1 MSLVYIALVSDDLQS
16 NWYTLLSSGGGGGC
30 GGSSSIYFNIIIIII
45 IISDSVDD
53 RDQKPRYG
61 IEVLLNLSRYQPALG
76 NERINTKWI
85 NTKLININKYFTILY
100 CSFVFCLIKKI

>member
-1 MSLVYIALVSDDLQS
+1 MY
-16 NWYTLLSSGGGGGC
+16 YKY
-30 GGSSSIYFNIIIIII
+30 YFNNIYIYIYIFLI

-76 NERINTKWI
+76 NERINTK
-85 NTKLININKYFTILY
+85 
-100 CSFVFCLIKKI
+100 

>member
-1 MSLVYIALVSDDLQS
+1 MYGECNFVNYRDFIGSQCNLVLKGDICCLEYLAML
-16 NWYTLLSSGGGGGC
+16 N
-30 GGSSSIYFNIIIIII
+30 IIII

-76 NERINTKWI
+76 NERINTK
-85 NTKLININKYFTILY
+85 
-100 CSFVFCLIKKI
+100 

>member
-1 MSLVYIALVSDDLQS
+1 MSYFFVCV
-16 NWYTLLSSGGGGGC
+16 NLL
-30 GGSSSIYFNIIIIII
+30 YFISYSYLYIIIIII

-76 NERINTKWI
+76 NERINTK
-85 NTKLININKYFTILY
+85 
-100 CSFVFCLIKKI
+100 

>member
-1 MSLVYIALVSDDLQS
+1 MS
-16 NWYTLLSSGGGGGC
+16 
-30 GGSSSIYFNIIIIII
+30 IINNNII

-76 NERINTKWI
+76 NERINTK
-85 NTKLININKYFTILY
+85 
-100 CSFVFCLIKKI
+100 

>member
-1 MSLVYIALVSDDLQS
+1 MSIKL
-16 NWYTLLSSGGGGGC
+16 
-30 GGSSSIYFNIIIIII
+30 SIYFRNRISTEWNTLISYVSCGPLRVFRYIDLIAYRLEKYLLMYLFKNIIIIYFIII

-76 NERINTKWI
+76 NERINTK
-85 NTKLININKYFTILY
+85 
-100 CSFVFCLIKKI
+100 

>member
-1 MSLVYIALVSDDLQS
+1 MLLFIVLTINTTYYCLQFHIYI
-16 NWYTLLSSGGGGGC
+16 TLYKYI
-30 GGSSSIYFNIIIIII
+30 SIYIIIIII

-76 NERINTKWI
+76 NERINTK
-85 NTKLININKYFTILY
+85 TNKY
-100 CSFVFCLIKKI
+100 K

>member
-1 MSLVYIALVSDDLQS
+1 MNNLTIRKLCKLNLIQ
-16 NWYTLLSSGGGGGC
+16 L
-30 GGSSSIYFNIIIIII
+30 II

-76 NERINTKWI
+76 NERINTK
-85 NTKLININKYFTILY
+85 
-100 CSFVFCLIKKI
+100 

>member
-1 MSLVYIALVSDDLQS
+1 MIFLKKDI
-16 NWYTLLSSGGGGGC
+16 T
-30 GGSSSIYFNIIIIII
+30 IIII

-76 NERINTKWI
+76 NERINTK
-85 NTKLININKYFTILY
+85 TNKYKEYTYFAILFCTI
-100 CSFVFCLIKKI
+100 VFCLIKNQYNKIKFIIFNINTKLCY

>member
-1 MSLVYIALVSDDLQS
+1 MLLL
-16 NWYTLLSSGGGGGC
+16 LLSVI
-30 GGSSSIYFNIIIIII
+30 IYL

-76 NERINTKWI
+76 NERLRDIPTF
-85 NTKLININKYFTILY
+85 KLNSSIIIT
-100 CSFVFCLIKKI
+100 

>member
-1 MSLVYIALVSDDLQS
+1 MHY
-16 NWYTLLSSGGGGGC
+16 
-30 GGSSSIYFNIIIIII
+30 IIIII

-85 NTKLININKYFTILY
+85 NTKWININKYFTILY
-100 CSFVFCLIKKI
+100 CSFVFCLIKKQYNKIKYISQYQEIIMYITIK

>member
-1 MSLVYIALVSDDLQS
+1 MHFLY
-16 NWYTLLSSGGGGGC
+16 
-30 GGSSSIYFNIIIIII
+30 IIII

-76 NERINTKWI
+76 NERINTK
-85 NTKLININKYFTILY
+85 
-100 CSFVFCLIKKI
+100 

>member
-1 MSLVYIALVSDDLQS
+1 MHFIYKNEYTYYYIH
-16 NWYTLLSSGGGGGC
+16 
-30 GGSSSIYFNIIIIII
+30 IYIYIYIYIIIIII

-76 NERINTKWI
+76 NERINTK
-85 NTKLININKYFTILY
+85 
-100 CSFVFCLIKKI
+100 

>member
-1 MSLVYIALVSDDLQS
+1 MLLFIVLTINTTYYCLQFHIYI
-16 NWYTLLSSGGGGGC
+16 TLFKYI
-30 GGSSSIYFNIIIIII
+30 SIYIIIII

-76 NERINTKWI
+76 NERINTK
-85 NTKLININKYFTILY
+85 TNKY
-100 CSFVFCLIKKI
+100 K

>member
-1 MSLVYIALVSDDLQS
+1 MHFIYKNEYTYYYIH
-16 NWYTLLSSGGGGGC
+16 
-30 GGSSSIYFNIIIIII
+30 IYIYIYIYIIIII

-76 NERINTKWI
+76 NERINTK
-85 NTKLININKYFTILY
+85 
-100 CSFVFCLIKKI
+100 

>member
-1 MSLVYIALVSDDLQS
+1 MHLYI
-16 NWYTLLSSGGGGGC
+16 Y
-30 GGSSSIYFNIIIIII
+30 IYIIII

-76 NERINTKWI
+76 NERINTK
-85 NTKLININKYFTILY
+85 
-100 CSFVFCLIKKI
+100 